1 MNLLKS
7 AAARLVEGAMEQPLS
22 KEHLLQV
29 TEYLKIAKETKDVLV
44 ASNMRLAIKVANRFS
59 RASHVVDDL
68 VSIGCETLMRA
79 CETYDCSRPFS
90 FYTYAMRALFSNYSR
105 FMQERKSRAMVQ
117 LTDVTFQDP
126 VDQRSHPHQ
135 DHAHNQLLAEAIGD
149 MLTQLSE
156 RERLAIGMRALDEA
170 TFLEIGNK
178 LGISKQGAQGVVNRA
193 LSALQR
199 RAGVDPRD
207 NLL

>member
-7 AAARLVEGAMEQPLS
+7 SAARLVEGALEQPLS
-22 KEHLLQV
+22 QEHLLQV
-29 TEYLKIAKETKDVLV
+29 TEYLMLAKETKDVLV

-59 RASHVVDDL
+59 RASHVIDDL

-105 FMQERKSRAMVQ
+105 FMKERNSRAMAH
-117 LTDVTFQDP
+117 LHDVTFQDP
-126 VDQRSHPHQ
+126 VDQRSDPHQ
-135 DHAHNQLLAEAIGD
+135 EHAHNQLLAEAIGD
-149 MLTQLSE
+149 MFTQISE
-156 RERLAIGMRALDEA
+156 RERLALGMRALDEA

-193 LSALQR
+193 LSALRR